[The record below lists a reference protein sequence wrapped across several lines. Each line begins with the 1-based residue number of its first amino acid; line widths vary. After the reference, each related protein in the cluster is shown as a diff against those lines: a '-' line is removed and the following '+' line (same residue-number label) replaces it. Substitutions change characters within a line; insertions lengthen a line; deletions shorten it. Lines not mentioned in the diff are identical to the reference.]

1 MEAFMGFVDR
11 VTNITPWAGSLV
23 PTTLTVVNL
32 QKNMGLELVPAL
44 LIGAVVEA
52 VGFVAIT
59 TAVDLYELA
68 KAEQVL
74 KPANGWSVKEEL
86 DQTFWVSVGAAGA
99 YLVAV
104 LLVNAI
110 LDPGDI
116 AHKITLGLLSIFGVL
131 GGLLVG
137 LRNHLG
143 KRAEHLHKAGERQ
156 MIAEDEAKRQ
166 ARADHER
173 LFNLQVEREREERE
187 SARRLQEE
195 KLRLEHEEK
204 LAKIEAES
212 RRKLAKVEAEG
223 RRVVSAEPESIPE
236 TSGEPKT
243 VSTTPRKWADV
254 PRSDWEFIS
263 EAPVSEIVKKYQLSG
278 KDPERTARQW
288 KAYAKERL
296 VSNGPQSD

>member
-1 MEAFMGFVDR
+1 MGFVDH

-32 QKNMGLELVPAL
+32 QKNMGLELLPAL

-68 KAEQVL
+68 KAEQAL
-74 KPANGWSVKEEL
+74 KPANGWAMKRDGL

-116 AHKITLGLLSIFGVL
+116 AHKLTFGLLSIFGVL

-143 KRAEHLHKAGERQ
+143 KRSAHLQEAGERQ
-156 MIAEDEAKRQ
+156 VQAEDEAKRQ

-212 RRKLAKVEAEG
+212 RRKLAQVEAEI
-223 RRVVSAEPESIPE
+223 RRAVSAELESIPE
-236 TSGEPKT
+236 IPGEPQA
-243 VSTTPRKWADV
+243 VSAHPRRWADV
-254 PRSDWEFIS
+254 PRSDWEWVS

-296 VSNGPQSD
+296 VSNGTQSN